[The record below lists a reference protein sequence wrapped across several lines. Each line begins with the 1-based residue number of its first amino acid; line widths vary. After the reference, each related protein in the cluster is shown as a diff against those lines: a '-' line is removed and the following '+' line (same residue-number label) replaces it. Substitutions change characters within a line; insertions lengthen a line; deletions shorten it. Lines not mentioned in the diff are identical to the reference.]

1 MKVVRHGNKYQ
12 ISYRCPSFPKLINES
27 FDSEEEAELRLAQI
41 KLEKKRGTL
50 TPPSRY
56 IDPDA
61 HLELYRET
69 ITVSQLMDE
78 YVTLYGLNHWSEGTL
93 SCNLH
98 RIKDY
103 IVPFIGDIP
112 IKTLTT
118 HRLEEFY
125 KKLLTLPA
133 ITLKGRESENK
144 NISPSVV
151 EKVHAL
157 IRNALNQA
165 LRWDYLRGVNPA
177 NAVELPRYKKQVRDV
192 WTETEARQALK
203 ACTDPVLRL
212 CILLSLGCSMRI
224 GEILGLTWDCV
235 HIDDDLVAT
244 DSAYLY
250 VEKELRR
257 CDQASL
263 KALQENGRSD
273 VFLTFPL
280 TKENSPTVLVLKTPK
295 TESSVRTIYIPATV
309 IRALKEMR
317 TQQLSL
323 MKDLGPE
330 YDNWNLVIAYNNG
343 HPVEEHAIAAKLK
356 RLIKDQNLR
365 PVVFHSL
372 RHSSTSIKLKLSGGD
387 IKAVQ
392 GDTGHTQSNMV
403 TDVYS
408 HIMHDDRKRLA
419 QRMDQ
424 EFFSAEEKKEKN
436 LTENASAQEAMR
448 LLQSS
453 PEMAE
458 LFLKM
463 ANIFSGK

>member
-1 MKVVRHGNKYQ
+1 MKAVKHGNKYQ
-12 ISYRCPSFPKLINES
+12 ISYRCPNFSRMINER
-27 FDSEEEAELRLAQI
+27 FDSEEEADLRIAQI
-41 KLEKKRGTL
+41 NLEKKRGTL
-50 TPPSRY
+50 TPPPSLV
-56 IDPDA
+56 DPDEN
-61 HLELYRET
+61 LELYRET

-78 YVTLYGLNHWSEGTL
+78 YVRLYGISHWSEGTL

-103 IVPFIGDIP
+103 IVPFIGNIP

-125 KKLLTLPA
+125 RKLLTMPA
-133 ITLKGRESENK
+133 VALKGRESEEK

-165 LRWDYLRGVNPA
+165 LRWDYLRGNNPA
-177 NAVELPRYKKQVRDV
+177 NAVELPRYKKQAREV
-192 WTETEARQALK
+192 WTENEARQALS
-203 ACTDPVLRL
+203 ACNDHILRL
-212 CILLSLGCSMRI
+212 CILLALGCSMRI
-224 GEILGLTWDCV
+224 GEILGLTWNCV
-235 HIDDDLVAT
+235 HIEDDLVAT

-257 CDQASL
+257 CDKSCL
-263 KALQENGRSD
+263 TVLQEHGRSD
-273 VFLTFPL
+273 VFLTFPMI
-280 TKENSPTVLVLKTPK
+280 KEDSPTILVLKTPK

-309 IRALKEMR
+309 IRALKETR
-317 TQQLSL
+317 EQQLRT
-323 MKDLGPE
+323 MKDLGSE
-330 YDNWNLVIAYNNG
+330 YEDWNLVIAYNNG
-343 HPVEEHAIAAKLK
+343 HPVEERAIAKKLNN
-356 RLIKDQNLR
+356 LIKENNLR

-372 RHSSTSIKLKLSGGD
+372 RHSSTSIKLKISGGD

-392 GDTGHTQSNMV
+392 GDTGHAQSNMV

-419 QRMDQ
+419 RRMDQ
-424 EFFSAEEKKEKN
+424 EFFSEEEKGIKPTEK
-436 LTENASAQEAMR
+436 TSAQEAIQ
-448 LLQSS
+448 LLQKS

-463 ANIFSGK
+463 ANMFSGK